1 MNRLELTSAI
11 LREIAIIQE
20 RVDFLLKQNL
30 PQNLPPTQFKVL
42 NHLIYTTNTDE
53 TVSEL
58 ASNFHVSLPAMSQV
72 IKQLINKG
80 FVKLH
85 SSTQDARKKT
95 IEITSQGRNAHAQ
108 ARQHVAVDIKPLA
121 NEFKLEFL
129 QSMHDS
135 LHKYRIQFEQSAIK
149 K

>member
-11 LREIAIIQE
+11 FREIGIIQE

-58 ASNFHVSLPAMSQV
+58 ASNSHVSLPAMSQI

-85 SSTQDARKKT
+85 VRTQDARKKT
-95 IEITSQGRNAHAQ
+95 IEITKKGRNAHDQ
-108 ARQHVAVDIKPLA
+108 ARQQVAVDIQPLA
-121 NEFKLEFL
+121 NEFKLNEL
-129 QSMHDS
+129 NTLHQS
-135 LHKYRIQFEQSAIK
+135 LHQYRIHFEQTVATK
-149 K
+149 